1 MRHFVDFRS
10 ERSMFKFYLFL
21 IACLL
26 FSIHCNAQYSFSAL
40 KGTFTP
46 LTDSKPVSS
55 IQKYSSISG
64 TIDIGFT
71 YKFNGH
77 PYDRLK
83 ASASG
88 FITFKK
94 YATWDG
100 MDSSVIAPLGFNAL
114 SGEKGN
120 ASYKTEETAPNRVFT
135 FEWLNWKWD
144 WDAAQPGISFQVK
157 LYETTNRI
165 EFIYQQEAGEL
176 NKPFARIGLMFQQ
189 PGKSIFL
196 SDAGE
201 NPKAYSNVS
210 YYVYQK
216 PATGQIYR
224 FDEIIRSEPA
234 GHVTNFVNSRSG
246 GISLK
251 WSDSRGERL
260 PERYLI
266 LVSDKSFEDIKLPVD
281 GTEQDKD
288 LNLKDGDGTVYVDYG
303 VQNFTEFTELKVN
316 STYFIKIFPVT
327 NYFTYANYNTDGN
340 VPQLEVNTSID
351 LSTIEVDIAEAVLKN
366 TSSDIQ
372 FSIISTDGT
381 NGAWIDCDPVKT
393 MVDFK
398 TGGFN
403 LWVRQKSNNSNNLL
417 LLSVPP
423 QSNAPS
429 FTIDF
434 TKITT
439 FENIPVNVEYSY
451 NQAMSSSIVGSDLP
465 VSLVPGT
472 TIYFRKKATK
482 TEVASAVQ
490 TLVVPARPGAPA
502 ISIDFASEKTKERIS
517 ADVEFSYS
525 IEMVNPASGSGDFV
539 TITPAQTIYFRT
551 KTDAASFSS
560 EILTLSVPVRP
571 SAPNF
576 SIDYLSEKTAQVV
589 GSEVEY
595 SWSSNM
601 ANSVEGNGT
610 GVELTPG
617 GNIYF
622 RFKATPSSFK
632 SDVREIKIPLRPAAP
647 ANLRVDDQL
656 NIFDWD
662 FIIGFNS
669 FSDYEYS
676 IDTGNIWKACTAKPM
691 SIGNINVKKGA
702 MLLRVKSTQSSF
714 KGEFVASDEE
724 FTVSTGVPSLEDG
737 EIKYYPN
744 PSKRTL
750 LLENI
755 PENSTVSIF
764 SFSGTMV
771 FQKKSEGTTMN
782 IPVSDLSHGLFLIK
796 IKTPKG
802 EYQSKFIK
810 Q

>member
-10 ERSMFKFYLFL
+10 ERSIFKFYLFL
-21 IACLL
+21 IAGLL
-26 FSIHCNAQYSFSAL
+26 FSIAGNAQYSFSAVNGL
-40 KGTFTP
+40 FTP
-46 LTDSKPVSS
+46 LTNGTPVNS
-55 IQKYSSISG
+55 IQRYSSISG
-64 TIDIGFT
+64 TIHIGFPFI
-71 YKFNGH
+71 FNGQ
-77 PYDRLK
+77 PYERIK

-94 YATWDG
+94 NATWDG

-120 ASYKTEETAPNRVFT
+120 ASYKTEGTAPNRVFT

-144 WDAAQPGISFQVK
+144 WDAAQPGISFQAK

-165 EFIYQQEAGEL
+165 EFIYRQEAGEL

-201 NPKAYSNVS
+201 NPKTYSNVS

-224 FDEIIRSEPA
+224 FDELIHPEPT
-234 GHVTNFVNSRSG
+234 GHVTNFVNSGSG

-251 WSDSRGERL
+251 WIDSKGESL

-266 LVSDKSFEDIKLPVD
+266 LVSDKSFEDIKLPAD
-281 GTEQDKD
+281 GTEPDKD
-288 LNLKDGDGTVYVDYG
+288 LNLKDGDGAVYVDYG
-303 VQNFTEFTELKVN
+303 VQKFSEFTELKVN

-327 NYFTYANYNTDGN
+327 NYFTYTNYKTDGN
-340 VPQLEVNTSID
+340 IPQLEVNTSID

-372 FSIISTDGT
+372 YSITSADGT
-381 NGAWIDCDPVKT
+381 NGAWIDCEPVKT
-393 MVDFK
+393 RVDFK

-423 QSNAPS
+423 QAIAPS
-429 FTIDF
+429 FTINF

-439 FENIPVNVEYSY
+439 FENIPANVEYSY

-490 TLVVPARPGAPA
+490 ALVVPARPGVPA

-517 ADVEFSYS
+517 ADAEFSYS
-525 IEMVNPASGSGDFV
+525 IEMLNPASGSGDF
-539 TITPAQTIYFRT
+539 ISIIPGQTIYFRT
-551 KTDAASFSS
+551 KAGAASFSS
-560 EILTLSVPVRP
+560 EILTLSAPVRP

-595 SWSSNM
+595 SQSSDM
-601 ANSVEGNGT
+601 VNSVNGNGA

-622 RFKATPSSFK
+622 RYKATPSSFK
-632 SDVREIKIPLRPAAP
+632 SDVQEIKIPLRPVAP
-647 ANLRVDDQL
+647 ANLRLDDIL
-656 NIFDWD
+656 NIFEWN
-662 FIIGFNS
+662 FVNGFNS

-676 IDTGNIWKACTAKPM
+676 IDTGNSWKACNAKPM

-702 MLLRVKSTQSSF
+702 MLLRVKATQSSF

-724 FTVSTGVPSLEDG
+724 FTASTGIPSLEEG

-744 PSKRTL
+744 PSKTTL

-755 PENSTVSIF
+755 PENSTVSLF

-771 FQKKSEGTTMN
+771 FHKKSEGTTMN
-782 IPVSDLSHGLFLIK
+782 IPVSDLSRGLFLIK
-796 IKTPKG
+796 VKTQKG